1 MREEFGRGC
10 RLLAPPKK
18 VEHLPLGWDVSDEYG
33 EAGEGAGRG
42 GRVCH
47 KGSFTVIRLV
57 QIQKVICVLG

>member
-33 EAGEGAGRG
+33 EAGGEGGCVILATG
-42 GRVCH
+42 GVSL
-47 KGSFTVIRLV
+47 SFI
-57 QIQKVICVLG
+57 